1 MTSYPDLKDPRQ
13 MNTLFDLS
21 VASPFEVQSRNFASI
36 IRDNYVGFV
45 VYDVDRFDRKIL
57 GSGWVQLVYSNDKYL
72 VLKVKSNHPYANV
85 LEIG

>member
-1 MTSYPDLKDPRQ
+1 
-13 MNTLFDLS
+13 
-21 VASPFEVQSRNFASI
+21 
-36 IRDNYVGFV
+36 VGFV
-45 VYDVDRFDRKIL
+45 VYDGDRFDRKIL